1 MNFTFISLFPEII
14 KSALNE
20 SITKK
25 ALEKS
30 LISFQIID
38 PKDYLENKER
48 IDDKVYGG
56 GPGMLLKSEPLM
68 KALDDAISKFDSSD
82 FTTIYLSP
90 KGNPFNQNTAESLA
104 LKKNIIFI
112 CGRYEGI
119 DQRVIDNYVDHEIS
133 IGDYVLSGG
142 ELPALVV
149 FDAISR
155 NIKGVLGDDTSLDQ
169 ETFSTGLLEY
179 PQYTRPEKMRL
190 GEVPKELLS
199 GNHAAIEK
207 WRKKQMLG
215 ITALRRKDLLE
226 KAELSS
232 EEKALLEEFF
242 DELES

>member
-14 KSALNE
+14 RSTLNE
-20 SITKK
+20 SITKR
-25 ALEKS
+25 AIEKS
-30 LISFQIID
+30 LISFETIN
-38 PKDYLENKER
+38 PRDYLETKER

-68 KALDDAISKFDSSD
+68 KALDHAISKLDRPASKI
-82 FTTIYLSP
+82 IYLSP
-90 KGNPFNQNTAESLA
+90 KGKPFTQETAEAMA
-104 LKKNIIFI
+104 LEKNIIFI

-119 DQRVIDNYVDHEIS
+119 DQRIIDHYVDDEIS

-149 FDAISR
+149 FDAITR
-155 NIKGVLGDDTSLDQ
+155 NIEGVLGDDASLEQ
-169 ETFSTGLLEY
+169 ESFSGGLLEY
-179 PQYTRPEKMRL
+179 PQYTRPEKMKL
-190 GEVPKELLS
+190 GEVPKQLLS
-199 GNHAAIEK
+199 GNHGIIEQ

-226 KAELSS
+226 KFKLSS

-242 DELES
+242 DELE

>member
-20 SITKK
+20 SITKR
-25 ALEKS
+25 AIEKS
-30 LISFQIID
+30 LISFETINPRD
-38 PKDYLENKER
+38 FLKSKER

-68 KALDDAISKFDSSD
+68 KAIDNATSKFDRSERKI
-82 FTTIYLSP
+82 IYLSP
-90 KGNPFNQNTAESLA
+90 KGKPFTQETAETLA
-104 LKKNIIFI
+104 SEKNIIFI

-119 DQRVIDNYVDHEIS
+119 DQRIIDHYVDDEIS

-155 NIKGVLGDDTSLDQ
+155 NIEGVLGDDASLEQ
-169 ETFSTGLLEY
+169 ESFSEGLLEY
-179 PQYTRPEKMRL
+179 PQYTRPEKMKL
-190 GEVPKELLS
+190 GDVPEELLS
-199 GNHAAIEK
+199 GNHAVIEQ
-207 WRKKQMLG
+207 WRKKKMLE
-215 ITALRRKDLLE
+215 ITASRRKDLLE
-226 KAELSS
+226 KIKLLP

-242 DELES
+242 DELE